1 MTAPIRK
8 VLLVGANGSLGSD
21 VLDALVAA
29 GSFDVSILQRSNS
42 SSKPAHA
49 DRITTIPV
57 SPVMTLDELQTAVTG
72 QDAVIAAFPLKDVT
86 QHLRLAEA
94 AFHAGVRR
102 YIPADY
108 GSCDASRPQPQKY
121 LQLYRDKDAVQKKC
135 AELAASASAASKPFT
150 WTSIVCGHFFDW
162 AVRHEHLGLDID
174 GRKALLLDGGVTKAS
189 MSTMPQVAKAV
200 VAVLQRPEVTEN
212 RFVHIQGFCVTPLE
226 VVAAF
231 ERATG
236 AVWHKETVDSNALL
250 EREFEKY
257 KAGDDHAVH
266 EIVYVLGAVD
276 ADWTTLPTFAM
287 DLLGLEEENLDK
299 VVADLVAEHSAK
311 KA

>member
-1 MTAPIRK
+1 MSAPIKK
-8 VLLVGANGSLGSD
+8 VLLVGASGSLGSD
-21 VLDALVAA
+21 VLGALVAA
-29 GSFDVSILQRSNS
+29 NTFDVSILQRSNS

-49 DRITTIPV
+49 DIITTIPV
-57 SPVMTLDELQTAVTG
+57 SPAMELAELEAAVTG
-72 QDAVIAAFPLKDVT
+72 QDAVIAAFPLKDVN
-86 QHLRLAEA
+86 QHLRLAQA
-94 AFHAGVRR
+94 AFNAGVRR

-121 LQLYRDKDAVQKKC
+121 LPLYRDKDAVQKKC
-135 AELAASASAASKPFT
+135 AELASSAPDGPFT

-162 AVRHEHLGLDID
+162 AVRHNHLGLDID
-174 GRKALLLDGGVTKAS
+174 GRKALLLDGGATKAS
-189 MSTMPQVAKAV
+189 MSTMPQVARAV
-200 VAVLQRPEVTEN
+200 VRVLERPDVTAN
-212 RFVHIQGFCVTPLE
+212 RFVHIQGFCATPLE

-236 AVWHKETVDSNALL
+236 AVWHKESVDSNALL
-250 EREFEKY
+250 EKEFEKY
-257 KAGDDHAVH
+257 KKGDEHAVH

-299 VVADLVAEHSAK
+299 VVAELVAEHNAK